1 MTLLDITLIIP
12 HQGESEDLHELC
24 QAIAQLRGL
33 PKEIIIID
41 SSKESSALN
50 SSFVLFCEQNNIQ
63 LIVETYINL
72 FPGHSRNIGI
82 SKASN
87 EVLAFLDTKTLPSQN
102 WLFDNFK
109 LMLESQSDVVMGL
122 TIYMANSFKEKI
134 VRSATFGSNPIQTI
148 PGSIMRASVF
158 SRVGLFIENTRAGED
173 GDWIS
178 RSQVHPLKLHGSLS
192 PLLYTGLHN
201 LKIIDLLSKWFR
213 NYLYTSKLP
222 FFKPHKDFYFYIF
235 FLFSLFL
242 AYNWNSVTTSWDQ
255 TSEFYIPNI
264 TKIIFA
270 SLSILYVLGRGFFL
284 PLRKGVEI
292 KFLLP
297 FGIIPISIISLS
309 IDLVKSC
316 AFFSSKFFKLP

>member
-1 MTLLDITLIIP
+1 LQLLDITLIIP
-12 HQGESEDLHELC
+12 HQGVPEDLHELC
-24 QAIAQLRGL
+24 QAIAQLREL

-41 SSKESSALN
+41 SSKEPSILDA
-50 SSFVLFCEQNNIQ
+50 SFVLFCKQNKIQ
-63 LIVETYINL
+63 LMVEIFSNL

-82 SKASN
+82 LKASN

-102 WLFDNFK
+102 WLSDNYN
-109 LMLESQSDVVMGL
+109 LMLDSQSDGVMGA
-122 TIYMANSFKEKI
+122 TVYMASTFKEKI

-148 PGSIMRASVF
+148 PGSIIGASVF

-178 RSQVHPLKLHGSLS
+178 RSEIHPLKLQSSLS
-192 PLLYTGLHN
+192 PLLYKGLHN
-201 LKIIDLLSKWFR
+201 LKIMDLLSKWFR

-235 FLFSLFL
+235 FLSSLFL
-242 AYNWNSVTTSWDQ
+242 AYNWNAVTASWDQ

-270 SLSILYVLGRGFFL
+270 SLSILYVLGRGLLL
-284 PLRKGVEI
+284 PLRKGVDI

-309 IDLVKSC
+309 IDIVKSC

>member
-12 HQGESEDLHELC
+12 HQGAPEDLHELC

-41 SSKESSALN
+41 SSKESSALD
-50 SSFVLFCEQNNIQ
+50 SSFVLFCKQNKIQ
-63 LIVETYINL
+63 LMVEIYNNL

-82 SKASN
+82 LKASN

-102 WLFDNFK
+102 WLFDNYK
-109 LMLESQSDVVMGL
+109 LMLDSQSDGVMGS
-122 TIYMANSFKEKI
+122 TVYMASSFKEKI

-148 PGSIMRASVF
+148 PGSIISASVF

-178 RSQVHPLKLHGSLS
+178 RSEIHPLKLQSSLS
-192 PLLYTGLHN
+192 PLLYKGLHN
-201 LKIIDLLSKWFR
+201 LKIMDLLSKWFR

-235 FLFSLFL
+235 FLSSLFL
-242 AYNWNSVTTSWDQ
+242 AYNWNAVTASWDQ

-270 SLSILYVLGRGFFL
+270 SLSILYILGRGFFL

>member
-109 LMLESQSDVVMGL
+109 LMLDSQSDVVMGL

-134 VRSATFGSNPIQTI
+134 VRS
-148 PGSIMRASVF
+148 
-158 SRVGLFIENTRAGED
+158 L
-173 GDWIS
+173 
-178 RSQVHPLKLHGSLS
+178 PL
-192 PLLYTGLHN
+192 
-201 LKIIDLLSKWFR
+201 DLILSKQFQA
-213 NYLYTSKLP
+213 L
-222 FFKPHKDFYFYIF
+222 
-235 FLFSLFL
+235 
-242 AYNWNSVTTSWDQ
+242 
-255 TSEFYIPNI
+255 
-264 TKIIFA
+264 
-270 SLSILYVLGRGFFL
+270 
-284 PLRKGVEI
+284 
-292 KFLLP
+292 
-297 FGIIPISIISLS
+297 
-309 IDLVKSC
+309 
-316 AFFSSKFFKLP
+316 